1 MLIKSCFES
10 CISWSDSAQVG
21 GGNVSCGNFML
32 IIPCWQKLFMIEM
45 FVSIYVHSRV
55 EYIQKKSNK
64 EQDSL
69 TGILATKELYSN
81 NPISSH
87 V

>member
-1 MLIKSCFES
+1 MLIKSCFEC

-55 EYIQKKSNK
+55 EYIQKNRTRNK
-64 EQDSL
+64 
-69 TGILATKELYSN
+69 T
-81 NPISSH
+81 H
-87 V
+87 